1 MHSVKKLFGLFVL
14 YSIII
19 LGIFV
24 IQFRN
29 DFIIR
34 KNIRGM
40 RVTISQTENGGL
52 KNNFKISYGGINFS
66 ADENF
71 PVEFSEDGISHKA
84 KLISFEESER
94 SLTLNFENEIAL
106 IFSLDEK
113 SDSESEEKS
122 KAKNENSTFWIRAK
136 MPENVQSVSVNFS
149 ADSGFSLLEQKSRSA
164 IFAPKKS
171 SGSANQEFALNAP
184 QIEQNIL
191 TLRSDSNSAYYALVP
206 EKGKYSLDEIENIAL
221 ASEEIYAET
230 IRNLRA
236 AIISDFLNAS
246 KNNPDFASS
255 LTEQTAISFLA
266 EMLFAGRYNEGLNAV
281 PQFFV
286 TGTRRT
292 FASTPFFG
300 NLAAML
306 PSLRAQVENFD
317 SFIARSVRNR
327 TLDVFTLQNIAPYM
341 YAHGNR
347 GNVAV
352 LASMPASLTE
362 LNLNIEQAAG
372 IIRTYIYFHEQ
383 NSAMANALEP
393 VLELC
398 AKKIMESAS
407 LEGEKISLKENDS
420 PISVLS
426 AAQAGDALVSYGRAF
441 GENRATLFG
450 YLIVNSYISEMDSF
464 DLRTLGEIYPIL
476 VHGNNYYPHFE
487 LLRTLETGN
496 IWAYTIAPSVSYR
509 RDENLTISIN
519 FEFPTGLSHYDFI
532 SGITPFQRIQIYG
545 INYRSDARF
554 ESYNSSGYIYR
565 AAERTLLL
573 KSLHRNKQELVQL
586 FYQREIP
593 VEQAQVEQTPAE
605 APESPENSL

>member
-1 MHSVKKLFGLFVL
+1 
-14 YSIII
+14 
-19 LGIFV
+19 
-24 IQFRN
+24 
-29 DFIIR
+29 
-34 KNIRGM
+34 M
-40 RVTISQTENGGL
+40 RVTISQNENGGL
-52 KNNFKISYGGINFS
+52 KNDFKVSYGGISFN

-71 PVEFSEDGISHKA
+71 PVEFSEGGISRKA

-94 SLTLNFENEIAL
+94 SLTLNFENDIAL

-113 SDSESEEKS
+113 SDSESEEKLNP
-122 KAKNENSTFWIRAK
+122 KNENSTFWIRAK
-136 MPENVQSVSVNFS
+136 MPEEVQSVSVNFS

-171 SGSANQEFALNAP
+171 SENARQEFALNAP

-206 EKGKYSLDEIENIAL
+206 EKEKYSLDEIENIAL

-236 AIISDFLNAS
+236 AIISDFLNTS
-246 KNNPDFASS
+246 KNNSDFASG
-255 LTEQTAISFLA
+255 LTEQTVISFLA

-281 PQFFV
+281 PQSFV
-286 TGTRRT
+286 SGPRRT

-300 NLAAML
+300 NLAATL

-317 SFIARSVRNR
+317 SFIARSVWNR

-347 GNVAV
+347 GNVAA

-372 IIRTYIYFHEQ
+372 IIRAYIYFREQ
-383 NSAMANALEP
+383 NSAMASALEP

-398 AKKIMESAS
+398 AKKIMENAS
-407 LEGEKISLKENDS
+407 LEDEKISIKENDS
-420 PISVLS
+420 AISILA
-426 AAQAGDALVSYGRAF
+426 AAQAGDALISYGRTF

-450 YLIVNSYISEMDSF
+450 YFIVNSYISKMDSL
-464 DLRTLGEIYPIL
+464 DLRMLGEIYPIL
-476 VHGNNYYPHFE
+476 IHGNNYYPHFE
-487 LLRTLETGN
+487 LLRTMETGN
-496 IWAYTIAPSVSYR
+496 VWAYTISPNISYR
-509 RDENLTISIN
+509 RDGNLTISLN
-519 FEFPTGLSHYDFI
+519 FEFPTGLSHYDFV
-532 SGITPFQRIQIYG
+532 SGIAPFQRIQIYG
-545 INYRSDARF
+545 MDFRSDARF

-573 KSLHRNKQELVQL
+573 KSLHRNRQEPVQI

-593 VEQAQVEQTPAE
+593 AAQAQTAALER
-605 APESPENSL
+605 PENSL

>member
-1 MHSVKKLFGLFVL
+1 MHSVKKLVGLFVL

-40 RVTISQTENGGL
+40 RVTISQNENGGL
-52 KNNFKISYGGINFS
+52 KNDFKISYGGISFN

-71 PVEFSEDGISHKA
+71 PVEFSEGEISREA

-94 SLTLNFENEIAL
+94 SLTLNFEDEIAL

-113 SDSESEEKS
+113 SDSESEEKPNP
-122 KAKNENSTFWIRAK
+122 KNENSTFWIRAK
-136 MPENVQSVSVNFS
+136 MPENIQSVSVNFS

-171 SGSANQEFALNAP
+171 SENARQEFALNAP

-206 EKGKYSLDEIENIAL
+206 EKEKYSLDEIENIAL

-246 KNNPDFASS
+246 KNNSDFASG
-255 LTEQTAISFLA
+255 LTEQTVISFLA

-281 PQFFV
+281 PQSFV
-286 TGTRRT
+286 SGPRRT

-300 NLAAML
+300 NLAATL
-306 PSLRAQVENFD
+306 PSLRSQVENFD

-347 GNVAV
+347 GNVAA

-362 LNLNIEQAAG
+362 LNLNIEQAGG
-372 IIRTYIYFHEQ
+372 IIRAYIYFREQ
-383 NSAMANALEP
+383 NSAMASALEP

-407 LEGEKISLKENDS
+407 LEDEKISIKENDS
-420 PISVLS
+420 AISILA
-426 AAQAGDALVSYGRAF
+426 AAQAGDALISYGRTF

-450 YLIVNSYISEMDSF
+450 YFIVNSYISKMDSL

-476 VHGNNYYPHFE
+476 IHGNNYYPHFE
-487 LLRTLETGN
+487 LLRTVETGN
-496 IWAYTIAPSVSYR
+496 VWAYTISPNISYR
-509 RDENLTISIN
+509 HDGNLTISLN
-519 FEFPTGLSHYDFI
+519 FEFPTGLSHYDFV
-532 SGITPFQRIQIYG
+532 SGIAPFQRIQIYG
-545 INYRSDARF
+545 MDFRSDARF

-573 KSLHRNKQELVQL
+573 KSLHRNRQEPVQI

-593 VEQAQVEQTPAE
+593 AAQAQTA
-605 APESPENSL
+605 APERPENSL

>member
-1 MHSVKKLFGLFVL
+1 MHSVKKLVGLFVL

-40 RVTISQTENGGL
+40 RVTISQNENGGL
-52 KNNFKISYGGINFS
+52 KNDFKISYGGISFN

-71 PVEFSEDGISHKA
+71 PVEFSEGGISREA

-113 SDSESEEKS
+113 SDSESEEKLNP
-122 KAKNENSTFWIRAK
+122 KNENSTFWIRAK
-136 MPENVQSVSVNFS
+136 MPENVQSVSMNFS
-149 ADSGFSLLEQKSRSA
+149 ADGGFSLLEQKSKSA

-171 SGSANQEFALNAP
+171 SESARQEFALNAP

-206 EKGKYSLDEIENIAL
+206 EKEKYSLDEIENIAL

-246 KNNPDFASS
+246 KNNSDFASG
-255 LTEQTAISFLA
+255 LTEQTVISFLA

-281 PQFFV
+281 PQSFV
-286 TGTRRT
+286 SGPRRT

-300 NLAAML
+300 NLAATL
-306 PSLRAQVENFD
+306 PSLRSQVENFD

-347 GNVAV
+347 GNVAA

-372 IIRTYIYFHEQ
+372 IIRAYIYFREQ
-383 NSAMANALEP
+383 NSAMASALEP

-398 AKKIMESAS
+398 AKKIMENAS
-407 LEGEKISLKENDS
+407 LEDEKISIKENDS
-420 PISVLS
+420 AISILA
-426 AAQAGDALVSYGRAF
+426 AAQAGDALISYGRTF

-450 YLIVNSYISEMDSF
+450 YFIVNSYISKMDSL
-464 DLRTLGEIYPIL
+464 DLRMLGEIYPIL
-476 VHGNNYYPHFE
+476 IHGNNYYPHFE
-487 LLRTLETGN
+487 LLRTMETGN
-496 IWAYTIAPSVSYR
+496 VWAYTISPNISYR
-509 RDENLTISIN
+509 RDGNLTISLN
-519 FEFPTGLSHYDFI
+519 FEFPTGLSHYDFV
-532 SGITPFQRIQIYG
+532 SGIAPFQRIQIYG
-545 INYRSDARF
+545 MDFRSDARF

-573 KSLHRNKQELVQL
+573 KSLHRNRQEPVQI

-593 VEQAQVEQTPAE
+593 AAQAQTA
-605 APESPENSL
+605 APERSENSL

>member
-1 MHSVKKLFGLFVL
+1 
-14 YSIII
+14 
-19 LGIFV
+19 
-24 IQFRN
+24 
-29 DFIIR
+29 
-34 KNIRGM
+34 M
-40 RVTISQTENGGL
+40 RVTISQNENGGL
-52 KNNFKISYGGINFS
+52 KNDFKISYGGISFS

-71 PVEFSEDGISHKA
+71 PVEFSEGGISREA

-113 SDSESEEKS
+113 SDSESEEKPNP
-122 KAKNENSTFWIRAK
+122 KNENSTFWIRTK

-149 ADSGFSLLEQKSRSA
+149 ADSGFSLLEQKSKSA
-164 IFAPKKS
+164 IFVPKKS
-171 SGSANQEFALNAP
+171 SESARQEFALNAP

-206 EKGKYSLDEIENIAL
+206 EKEKYSLDEIENIAL

-246 KNNPDFASS
+246 KNNSDFASG
-255 LTEQTAISFLA
+255 LTEQTVISFLA

-281 PQFFV
+281 PQSFV
-286 TGTRRT
+286 SGPRRT

-300 NLAAML
+300 NLAATL
-306 PSLRAQVENFD
+306 PSLRSQVENFD

-347 GNVAV
+347 GNVAA

-372 IIRTYIYFHEQ
+372 IIRAYIYFREQ
-383 NSAMANALEP
+383 NSAMASALEP

-398 AKKIMESAS
+398 AKKIMENAS
-407 LEGEKISLKENDS
+407 LEDEKISIKENDLA
-420 PISVLS
+420 ISILA
-426 AAQAGDALVSYGRAF
+426 AAQAGDALISYGRTF

-450 YLIVNSYISEMDSF
+450 YFIVNSYISKMDSL

-476 VHGNNYYPHFE
+476 IHGNNYYPHFE
-487 LLRTLETGN
+487 LLRTVETGN
-496 IWAYTIAPSVSYR
+496 VWAYTISPNISYR
-509 RDENLTISIN
+509 RDGNLTISLN
-519 FEFPTGLSHYDFI
+519 FEFPTGLSHYDFV
-532 SGITPFQRIQIYG
+532 SGIAPFQRIQIYG
-545 INYRSDARF
+545 MDFRSDARF

-573 KSLHRNKQELVQL
+573 KSLHRNRQEPVQI

-593 VEQAQVEQTPAE
+593 AAQAQTAAPAR
-605 APESPENSL
+605 SENSL

>member
-1 MHSVKKLFGLFVL
+1 MHSVKKLVGLFVL

-40 RVTISQTENGGL
+40 RVTISQNENGGL
-52 KNNFKISYGGINFS
+52 KNDFKISYGGISFN

-71 PVEFSEDGISHKA
+71 PVEFSEGGISREA

-113 SDSESEEKS
+113 SDSESEEKPNP
-122 KAKNENSTFWIRAK
+122 KNENSTFWIRAK

-149 ADSGFSLLEQKSRSA
+149 ADSGFSLLEQKSKSA
-164 IFAPKKS
+164 IFVPKKS
-171 SGSANQEFALNAP
+171 SESARQEFALNAP

-191 TLRSDSNSAYYALVP
+191 TLRNDSNSAYYALVP
-206 EKGKYSLDEIENIAL
+206 EKEKYSLDEIENIAL

-246 KNNPDFASS
+246 KNNSDFASG
-255 LTEQTAISFLA
+255 LTEQTVISFLA

-281 PQFFV
+281 PQSFV
-286 TGTRRT
+286 SGPRRT
-292 FASTPFFG
+292 FVSTPFFG
-300 NLAAML
+300 NLAATL

-347 GNVAV
+347 GNVAA
-352 LASMPASLTE
+352 LAAMPASLTE

-372 IIRTYIYFHEQ
+372 IIRAYIYFREQ
-383 NSAMANALEP
+383 NSAMASALEP

-407 LEGEKISLKENDS
+407 LEDEKISIKENDS
-420 PISVLS
+420 AISILA
-426 AAQAGDALVSYGRAF
+426 AAQAGDALVSYGRTF
-441 GENRATLFG
+441 GEDRATLFG
-450 YLIVNSYISEMDSF
+450 YFIVNSYISKMDSL

-476 VHGNNYYPHFE
+476 IHGNNYYPHFE
-487 LLRTLETGN
+487 LLRTVETGN
-496 IWAYTIAPSVSYR
+496 VWAYTISPNISYR
-509 RDENLTISIN
+509 RDGNLTISLN
-519 FEFPTGLSHYDFI
+519 FEFPTGLSHYDFV
-532 SGITPFQRIQIYG
+532 SGIAPFQRIQIYG
-545 INYRSDARF
+545 MDFRSDARF

-573 KSLHRNKQELVQL
+573 KSLHRNRQEPVQI

-593 VEQAQVEQTPAE
+593 AAQAQTAALER
-605 APESPENSL
+605 PENSL